1 MVKITLEDK
10 GQDLLWLKVNE
21 DGFVEKAGPFQ
32 DSMWREAF
40 IPYWSTRVGQF
51 CPIHQP
57 PFINFGYLRY
67 KIVSIENE

>member
-21 DGFVEKAGPFQ
+21 DGFVEKVGPFQ

-40 IPYWSTRVGQF
+40 IPYWSTRV
-51 CPIHQP
+51 
-57 PFINFGYLRY
+57 
-67 KIVSIENE
+67 